1 MDSES
6 YFNLKP
12 DVIHLNHAAVAPWPN
27 CTVAA
32 VKAFA
37 DENGRIGSTGY
48 AQWVNTETELRKQL
62 ARLINAPSHDDIGL
76 LKNTSEGLSIIAY
89 GLDWQAGDNIII
101 ADEEFP
107 SNRIVWESLK
117 PLGVEVRRVKLDF
130 ENPEQR
136 LIDQSDDRTRLLSIS
151 GVQYASGLRMDL
163 AKLGQACQQRKI
175 IFVVDAIQQIGAIQ
189 LDCQAI
195 NADFVI
201 ADGHKW
207 MLGPEGLALF
217 YCRREWRT
225 KLKLNQFGWH
235 MVEDLSDFNKMDHW
249 QPASSA
255 RRFECGSPNM
265 LAVHA
270 LHASIGLLLELGMDN
285 IEQQV
290 LDNVQYLIN
299 MFTKLKQVSIISPTQ
314 LDRHAGIFTFNKQG
328 VDNEQLYQHLVARR
342 VICALRGGGIRLSPH
357 FYTPK
362 QQLEQ
367 LANWVEEF

>member
-12 DVIHLNHAAVAPWPN
+12 GVIHLNHAAVAPWPN
-27 CTVAA
+27 CTVDA

-37 DENGRIGSTGY
+37 DENGHIGSSRY
-48 AQWVNTETELRKQL
+48 PQWLNTEIELRKQL
-62 ARLINAPSHDDIGL
+62 AQLINAPSHDDIGL
-76 LKNTSEGLSIIAY
+76 LKNTSEGLSVIAY
-89 GLDWQAGDNIII
+89 GLDWQAGDNIVI

-117 PLGVEVRRVKLDF
+117 PLGVEVRRVKLNF

-136 LIDQSDDRTRLLSIS
+136 LIDQFDDRTRLLSIS
-151 GVQYASGLRMDL
+151 GVQYASGLHMNL
-163 AKLGQACQQRKI
+163 AELGRACKQRNI

-195 NADFVI
+195 EADFVI

-217 YCRREWRT
+217 YCRREWIT

-249 QPASSA
+249 QPASTA

-290 LDNVQYLIN
+290 KNNVQYLIKI
-299 MFTKLKQVSIISPTQ
+299 FSQLKHVSILSPTQ
-314 LDRHAGIFTFNKQG
+314 IDRHAGIFTFLKQG
-328 VDNEQLYQHLVARR
+328 VDNEQLYQHLVSMG
-342 VICALRGGGIRLSPH
+342 VICAPRGGGIRLSPH

-362 QQLEQ
+362 QQLDQ
-367 LANWVEEF
+367 VASWVEKF

>member
-1 MDSES
+1 MDYES

-12 DVIHLNHAAVAPWPN
+12 GVIHLNHAAVAPWPN
-27 CTVAA
+27 CTVTA
-32 VKAFA
+32 VKTFA
-37 DENGRIGSTGY
+37 DENGSIGSSRY
-48 AQWVNTETELRKQL
+48 AQWVNTESQLRKQL
-62 ARLINAPSHDDIGL
+62 AQLINASSEDEIGL

-117 PLGVEVRRVKLDF
+117 PQDVEVRRVKLNFDH
-130 ENPEQR
+130 PEQL
-136 LIDQSDDRTRLLSIS
+136 LINQIDDRTRLISIS

-163 AKLGQACQQRKI
+163 VKLGQACRQRKI
-175 IFVVDAIQQIGAIQ
+175 VFVVDAIQQVGAIN

-195 NADFVI
+195 HADFVI

-217 YCRREWRT
+217 YCRREWIT

-235 MVEDLSDFNKMDHW
+235 MVEDLSDFNKMDDW

-270 LHASIGLLLELGMDN
+270 LHASIGLLLEIGMDN
-285 IEQQV
+285 IEHRV
-290 LDNVQYLIN
+290 LDNVQYLIKL
-299 MFTKLKQVSIISPTQ
+299 FSGLKQVSILSPTQ
-314 LDRHAGIFTFNKQG
+314 RDRYAGIFTFIKQG
-328 VDNEQLYQHLVARR
+328 VDNDQLYQHLVSKG
-342 VICALRGGGIRLSPH
+342 VICAPRGGGIRLSPH
-357 FYTPK
+357 FYTPE

-367 LANWVEEF
+367 LASWVENF

>member
-1 MDSES
+1 MDYES

-12 DVIHLNHAAVAPWPN
+12 GVIHLNHAAVAPWPT
-27 CTVAA
+27 CTVDA

-37 DENGRIGSTGY
+37 DENGSIGSSRYT
-48 AQWVNTETELRKQL
+48 QWVYTETQLRKQL
-62 ARLINAPSHDDIGL
+62 AQLINAPSHEHIGL

-89 GLDWQAGDNIII
+89 GLDWQPGDNIVI

-117 PLGVEVRRVKLDF
+117 PLGVEVRRVKLNH
-130 ENPEQR
+130 ENPEQQ
-136 LIDQSDDRTRLLSIS
+136 LIEQCDERTRLLSIS
-151 GVQYASGLRMDL
+151 AVQYASGLRMDL
-163 AKLGQACQQRKI
+163 HRLGQACKQEQI
-175 IFVVDAIQQIGAIQ
+175 IYVVDAIQQIGAVE

-195 NADFVI
+195 DADFVI

-217 YCRREWRT
+217 YCRREWIT
-225 KLKLNQFGWH
+225 KLKLKQFGWH
-235 MVEDLSDFNKMDHW
+235 MVEDMSDFNQMDHW

-270 LHASIGLLLELGMDN
+270 LHASVGLLLDIGMAT

-290 LDNVQYLIN
+290 LDNTQYLI
-299 MFTKLKQVSIISPTQ
+299 KLFSSLEAISILSPDQ
-314 LDRHAGIFTFNKQG
+314 RHKHAGIFTFVKHG
-328 VDNEQLYQHLVARR
+328 IENEQLYQHLVDKG
-342 VICALRGGGIRLSPH
+342 VICAPRGGGIRLSPH
-357 FYTPK
+357 FYTQK
-362 QQLEQ
+362 QHLDQVAQ
-367 LANWVEEF
+367 WVKEF